1 MFVSGYHVV
10 YRLLGNVSLCKKK
23 KKSVKTSFRFFQLY
37 FFIVRLPHWIPD
49 LSLNA
54 QPGVNKLYLLF
65 IYIPH
70 FMMKLRRVCSKYLL
84 SVLFFFV
91 FCFCDIIQ

>member
-10 YRLLGNVSLCKKK
+10 YHLLG
-23 KKSVKTSFRFFQLY
+23 FRFFQLY
-37 FFIVRLPHWIPD
+37 FFIVRLPHRIPD

-54 QPGVNKLYLLF
+54 QPGVNKFYLLF

-70 FMMKLRRVCSKYLL
+70 FVMKLCRMCSKYLL
-84 SVLFFFV
+84 CV
-91 FCFCDIIQ
+91 